1 MDRTFG
7 IISFLNQVLK
17 LCRDAAQYP
26 HNFAGS
32 DDSLEYSLFSYQA
45 QLTTHQKRLFSP
57 ETEAS
62 LNFYELD
69 DGGTGKSN
77 QWEAFSFYGSKD
89 SD

>member
-1 MDRTFG
+1 MDQAIG
-7 IISFLNQVLK
+7 IFSVLNQVLN
-17 LCRDAAQYP
+17 LCKDAAQYP

-32 DDSLEYSLFSYQA
+32 HDSLEYSLFSYQA
-45 QLTTHQKRLFSP
+45 QLTTHQRRLFSP

-77 QWEAFSFYGSKD
+77 QWEASSFYVLTD